1 MSMSAHNELTGLVR
15 RERTGS
21 EKRTIGLE
29 QIARMLP
36 QSTYI
41 TWGGV
46 IPEGVFAA
54 EVMLMGMEDSYC
66 DMWSRG
72 DMLPP
77 RLRSV
82 VNVGMMI
89 GAGNV
94 GNQFE
99 LAYHVP
105 AAVYNGVTLDEIAA
119 ILVHARPYV
128 GSPAG
133 AWAMQSAIQALTAHG
148 LLEDAEFSPPDLERR
163 ERTGSQKRAVAR
175 ELLAEMEPDSPLLA
189 LGEEIPDD
197 VFAPELEFMLL
208 ENVYADLWARD
219 TLDRLTRSVL
229 TIGMLIGLANHQALR
244 NHIPVALRNQV
255 SVAQLEEIVYQAATY
270 LGYPSG
276 LAARAAIAAGIE
288 DAASDDPEAAT

>member
-1 MSMSAHNELTGLVR
+1 MTTQDAPTGLAR
-15 RERTGS
+15 RQRTGS
-21 EKRTIGLE
+21 EKRELGLE

-36 QSTYI
+36 QSTYVK
-41 TWGGV
+41 WGGV
-46 IPEGVFAA
+46 IPDGVFAPD
-54 EVMLMGMEDSYC
+54 VMLMGMEDSYC

-72 DMLPP
+72 DVLPP
-77 RLRSV
+77 RLRSM

-99 LAYHVP
+99 LAFHVP
-105 AAVYNGVTLDEIAA
+105 GAVYNGVTLDEIAA

-133 AWAMQSAIQALTAHG
+133 AWAMKSAIEALTAHG
-148 LLEDAEFSPPDLERR
+148 LLEGVEHPPADLERR
-163 ERTGSQKRAVAR
+163 ERTGSEKRAIAR
-175 ELLAEMEPDSPLLA
+175 QVLAELEPDSPLLE
-189 LGEEIPDD
+189 LSDD
-197 VFAPELEFMLL
+197 EMPEGVFAPELEYMIL
-208 ENVYADLWARD
+208 ENIYFDLWARD
-219 TLDRLTRSVL
+219 TLDRQARSVV

-244 NHIPVALRNQV
+244 QHIPVALRNEV

-288 DAASDDPEAAT
+288 DATRNDVKAPT